1 MEDMSFF
8 FGMENILHHRNNDF
22 KSFRL
27 GMFDWFMVECVDRL
41 EAINP
46 WQRDLY
52 LLIESILRSLPE
64 NC

>member
-52 LLIESILRSLPE
+52 LLI
-64 NC
+64 

>member
-27 GMFDWFMVECVDRL
+27 DMFDWFMVECVDRL

-46 WQRDLY
+46 GQRDLY
-52 LLIESILRSLPE
+52 ILIESILRSLP
-64 NC
+64 